1 MNFDVLKKTVEY
13 ARSIDLK
20 LIIGAKYGLRA
31 FLDDVGG
38 DYAGRCLHCY
48 RMRFRSVAKYAAEN
62 GYSHFSSTLF
72 VSPYQNHDLMIR
84 AAEEAAEEFG
94 VAFLHRD
101 FRPYF
106 REGQDEARALG
117 LYMQKYCGCIFS
129 EEERYQKRKKKREAE
144 A

>member
-1 MNFDVLKKTVEY
+1 M
-13 ARSIDLK
+13 
-20 LIIGAKYGLRA
+20 
-31 FLDDVGG
+31 
-38 DYAGRCLHCY
+38 
-48 RMRFRSVAKYAAEN
+48 
-62 GYSHFSSTLF
+62 
-72 VSPYQNHDLMIR
+72 SPYQNHDLMIR

-94 VAFLHRD
+94 VMFLHRD